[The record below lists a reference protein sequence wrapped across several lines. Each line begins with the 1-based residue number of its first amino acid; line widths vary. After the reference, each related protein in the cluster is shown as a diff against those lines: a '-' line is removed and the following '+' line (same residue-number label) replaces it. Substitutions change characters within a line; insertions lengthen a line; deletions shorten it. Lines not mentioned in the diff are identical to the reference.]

1 MITPDNFLDAVER
14 RLLERFPG
22 ATVYRVQIPEDFARP
37 SHAIYVS
44 GWTVTPASIDDIS
57 MDLTILIRSF
67 VPVDDYHMSDYS
79 ALYRQ
84 AMGVM
89 GIFAPGYIHVSD
101 PDTGARRA
109 PKVKALGCPVVGA
122 DYSEVTATLS
132 MQLCREDFAVAA
144 AAAPPMADAVR
155 INASYTS

>member
-1 MITPDNFLDAVER
+1 MISPTAYGDAIEA
-14 RLLERFPG
+14 LLNVKFPNEK
-22 ATVYRVQIPEDFARP
+22 VYRDFVPEDFARP
-37 SHAIYVS
+37 SHEILVT